1 MIFIQYFLIATP
13 NPFIAAVS
21 PPVVAVAVAWEAE
34 SAAVAKA
41 VLACST
47 VRP

>member
-13 NPFIAAVS
+13 SPVIAAVS
-21 PPVVAVAVAWEAE
+21 PPVVAVAVVWEAE
-34 SAAVAKA
+34 RAAVAKA

-47 VRP
+47 VSP